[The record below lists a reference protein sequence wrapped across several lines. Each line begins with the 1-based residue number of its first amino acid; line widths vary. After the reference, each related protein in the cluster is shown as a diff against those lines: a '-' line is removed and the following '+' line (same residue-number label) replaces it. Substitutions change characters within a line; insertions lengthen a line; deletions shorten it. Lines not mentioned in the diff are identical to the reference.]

1 MGIKSANK
9 GLLVVLRCL
18 YATARS
24 TWRAPWQ
31 VSGHLYSGAKSAFL
45 FQNSNPFSP
54 RFLRREQAVQGLRVE
69 RVCAERTSQAAKWP
83 IGATRTSGHRKLWRH
98 ASNAW
103 DMASAAKW
111 WPTLRLAC
119 VVWKIT
125 GWSPSK
131 KSSAFPSSGFSRRR
145 FRIQMRSLASVVPR
159 HCPVLI
165 LRRNPGANAKS

>member
-9 GLLVVLRCL
+9 RLLVVLRCL

-45 FQNSNPFSP
+45 FQNSDPFSP
-54 RFLRREQAVQGLRVE
+54 RFLRREQAVRKLKGA
-69 RVCAERTSQAAKWP
+69 RVCAERTSQAVRWP

-119 VVWKIT
+119 VEWKTT

-131 KSSAFPSSGFSRRR
+131 RSFAFPSSGFSPRR
-145 FRIQMRSLASVVPR
+145 FRIQMRSLANVRPR

-165 LRRNPGANAKS
+165 LQRNSGANAKS